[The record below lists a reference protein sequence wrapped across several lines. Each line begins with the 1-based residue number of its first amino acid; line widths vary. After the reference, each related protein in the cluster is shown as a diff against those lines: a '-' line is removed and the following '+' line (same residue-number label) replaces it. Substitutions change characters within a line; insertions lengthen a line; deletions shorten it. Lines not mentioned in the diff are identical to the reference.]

1 MIKKLIIGAALAL
14 GLATGA
20 MASTCAE
27 SINQINGISAVE
39 RQKMVVACETTK
51 LNESLPPLSEKVEQ
65 PKKSVTDTVADSLNQ
80 ETLTQISTI
89 AKTAG
94 QTVREVAKELNVA
107 VNDFIQ
113 TPVGMLTAGLAV
125 WYVAGDTIEGVF
137 KGIWE
142 ISGGMFLLVL
152 STYFYKKFLKY
163 SLLESYQTKTV
174 KGWFGSEKEV
184 KVPSYRTWNK
194 ISFDHGDELL
204 VILTVVWVVAVI
216 TSLAFIF

>member
-1 MIKKLIIGAALAL
+1 
-14 GLATGA
+14 

-51 LNESLPPLSEKVEQ
+51 LNESLPPFTEKATVPETVE
-65 PKKSVTDTVADSLNQ
+65 KVTDTLNK
-80 ETLTQISTI
+80 ETLEQISVI

-107 VNDFIQ
+107 VNEFIQ
-113 TPVGMLTAGLAV
+113 TPVGMLTAGLAI

-137 KGIWE
+137 QGVWEVFGGITL
-142 ISGGMFLLVL
+142 ILIATLFYNRFLSYALV
-152 STYFYKKFLKY
+152 
-163 SLLESYQTKTV
+163 ESVDTKTV

-184 KVPSYRTWNK
+184 YVVTYRSWK
-194 ISFDHGDELL
+194 ALAFGRGDEA
-204 VILTVVWVVAVI
+204 VVLGAFAWLASVI
-216 TSLAFIF
+216 TGLASIF